1 MASILLA
8 DDSQTHTLL
17 MRRILEEGWHTVTCV
32 ADGQQA
38 LNSLQTGLPDL
49 VVTDLQMPV
58 INGMEL
64 VSKIADQYPALPS
77 IVVTARGSESL
88 AVDALAK
95 GAANFVP
102 KSSLSKLLLRAVR
115 QTIQFAKVVG
125 AVQPMSDVQPST
137 GQAARHE
144 WTVSLRSDPEDIEP
158 VTWMVIQTL
167 AWSGHLSATDQVRMG
182 TAIASGLFN
191 AMCFGNLQIPDEE
204 TIVSRILAD
213 DPTGVQD
220 LRVRVKESLYRDLS
234 TTLKVSIGIEDT
246 RISIRHSGRGRAT
259 RMTPAPGTP
268 ESFERE
274 QCRGL
279 MLMSSFMDDVILRGD
294 ASEVVLVKRH

>member
-17 MRRILEEGWHTVTCV
+17 MRRILEDGSHTVTSV

-38 LNSLQTGLPDL
+38 LDVLQTSVPDL

-58 INGMEL
+58 VNGMEL
-64 VSKIADQYPALPS
+64 VSNIADQYPSLPS

-115 QTIQFAKVVG
+115 QTVQFAEVIR
-125 AVQPMSDVQPST
+125 AVQPSS
-137 GQAARHE
+137 GQATRHE
-144 WTVSLRSDPEDIEP
+144 WTVTLRSDPEDIEP
-158 VTWMVIQTL
+158 IAWMVIQTL
-167 AWSGHLSATDQVRMG
+167 AWSGHLDATDQVRMG
-182 TAIASGLFN
+182 TAVASGLFN

-204 TIVSRILAD
+204 TIVARILAD
-213 DPTGVQD
+213 DPTGILD
-220 LRVRVKESLYRDLS
+220 LRVRAREETYRDLS
-234 TTLKVSIGIEDT
+234 TTLKLSVGIEDT
-246 RISIRHSGRGRAT
+246 RVSIRHSGRGRAT
-259 RMTPAPGTP
+259 RLTPAPGTP

-279 MLMSSFMDDVILRGD
+279 MLISSFMDDVILRGD
-294 ASEVVLVKRH
+294 ASEVVMVKNH

>member
-8 DDSQTHTLL
+8 DDSQTHTVL
-17 MRRILEEGWHTVTCV
+17 MRRILERGSHSVTCV

-38 LNSLQTGLPDL
+38 LDSLQTSLPDL

-58 INGMEL
+58 VNGMEL
-64 VSKIADQYPALPS
+64 VSAIADQYPSLPS
-77 IVVTARGSESL
+77 IVVTTRGSESL

-102 KSSLSKLLLRAVR
+102 KSSLGKLLLRAVR
-115 QTIQFAKVVG
+115 QTIQFARVVH
-125 AVQPMSDVQPST
+125 AVQPSGERPT
-137 GQAARHE
+137 RHE
-144 WTVSLRSDPEDIEP
+144 WTVTLRSDPEDIEP
-158 VTWMVIQTL
+158 LAWLVIQTL
-167 AWSGHLSATDQVRMG
+167 AWSGHLSATDQVRVG
-182 TAIASGLFN
+182 TAIASGMFN

-204 TIVSRILAD
+204 TVVARILAD
-213 DPTGVQD
+213 DPTGIRD
-220 LRVRVKESLYRDLS
+220 LRIRASDDQYRNLT
-234 TTLKVSIGIEDT
+234 TTLMVSIGIEDT
-246 RISIRHSGRGRAT
+246 RISIRHSGHGRAT

-279 MLMSSFMDDVILRGD
+279 MLISSFMDEVILRSD
-294 ASEVVLVKRH
+294 ASEVVMVKQH

>member
-17 MRRILEEGWHTVTCV
+17 MRRILEEGAHTVTCV
-32 ADGQQA
+32 CDGQQA
-38 LNSLQTGLPDL
+38 LDSLQTSVPDL
-49 VVTDLQMPV
+49 VVTDLQMPIV
-58 INGMEL
+58 NGMEL
-64 VSKIADQYPALPS
+64 VTAIADQYPSLPS

-102 KSSLSKLLLRAVR
+102 KSELSKLLLRAVR
-115 QTIQFAKVVG
+115 QTIQFSRVVS
-125 AVQPMSDVQPST
+125 AVHPS
-137 GQAARHE
+137 GIESARHE
-144 WTVSLRSDPEDIEP
+144 WTVTLRSDPEDIEP
-158 VTWMVIQTL
+158 IAWMVIQTL

-191 AMCFGNLQIPDEE
+191 AMCFGNLQISDEE
-204 TIVSRILAD
+204 TIVSRILSD
-213 DPTGVQD
+213 DPSGIQD
-220 LRVRVKESLYRDLS
+220 LRTRAKMEPYRDLS
-234 TTLKVSIGIEDT
+234 TTLKVSIGIDDT
-246 RISIRHSGRGRAT
+246 RILIRHSGRGRAT

-279 MLMSSFMDDVILRGD
+279 MLISSFMDDVILRSD
-294 ASEVVLVKRH
+294 ASEVVMVKKH